1 MYFSLKGS
9 FLDIF
14 DDSEIEF
21 QMFVPRLAQHLS
33 EFLFDIFILMHCQ
46 CKTLLPYQPMLITH
60 LICLCSQR
68 HDVSNSLHYVAT
80 YHWVQIRNCS
90 TSEANSRVGSAV
102 CRTIDSIYSLNHFHS
117 FFYRLAPFTSILHL
131 NQIHF
136 LSGQRFVLLL
146 LIYSRLWIWRK
157 STHEQ
162 LSLE

>member
-60 LICLCSQR
+60 LM
-68 HDVSNSLHYVAT
+68 SNYV
-80 YHWVQIRNCS
+80 N
-90 TSEANSRVGSAV
+90 N
-102 CRTIDSIYSLNHFHS
+102 DMIY
-117 FFYRLAPFTSILHL
+117 
-131 NQIHF
+131 QIHY
-136 LSGQRFVLLL
+136 
-146 LIYSRLWIWRK
+146 I
-157 STHEQ
+157 T
-162 LSLE
+162 